1 MTAFPSSAAPAA
13 ATAPAM
19 GGPFRFLRR
28 IEAWLDH
35 KGRTAWIAA
44 MVLAFLVFWPLGLFL
59 VFYITW
65 TNRWSSD
72 TMFTCANRRHNH
84 NHHHRHHAFHRAMQ
98 PSGNSAFDSYKTDML
113 KRLEDEQTAFESF
126 LQRLRDAKDKA
137 EFDAFMDDRAKQNRA
152 ADAEAGTEAT
162 GPARSGE
169 Y

>member
-35 KGRTAWIAA
+35 KGRAAWIAA
-44 MVLAFLVFWPLGLFL
+44 MVLAFIFVWPLGLFL
-59 VFYITW
+59 AFYITW
-65 TNRWSSD
+65 TNRWSSE
-72 TMFTCANRRHNH
+72 TMFTCAKRRH
-84 NHHHRHHAFHRAMQ
+84 HHHRHHAFHRAMQ

-126 LQRLRDAKDKA
+126 LQRLRDAKDKS

-152 ADAEAGTEAT
+152 ADAEATDT
-162 GPARSGE
+162 ARSGE

>member
-28 IEAWLDH
+28 IEAWLDR
-35 KGRTAWIAA
+35 KGSAAWIAA
-44 MVLAFLVFWPLGLFL
+44 MVLAFIFVWPIGLFL

-65 TNRWSSD
+65 TNRWSSQP
-72 TMFTCANRRHNH
+72 MFACANRR
-84 NHHHRHHAFHRAMQ
+84 HHHRHHAFHRAMQ

-113 KRLEDEQTAFESF
+113 KRLEDEQTAFEAF
-126 LQRLRDAKDKA
+126 LQRLRDAKDKS

-152 ADAEAGTEAT
+152 VDAQANDST
-162 GPARSGE
+162 RSGE